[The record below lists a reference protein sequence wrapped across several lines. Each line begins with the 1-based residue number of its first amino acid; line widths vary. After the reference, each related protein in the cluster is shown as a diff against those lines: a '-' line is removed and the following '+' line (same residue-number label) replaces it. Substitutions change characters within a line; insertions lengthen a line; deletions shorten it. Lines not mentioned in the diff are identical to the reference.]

1 MLPGMG
7 LRAPIQ
13 GEESRAMAL
22 ANQGGAAMYVH
33 QIDFF
38 RGTSQ
43 IFANNIMKIAKESLF
58 DAGAFIFQEGDP
70 ARHLYIMLEG
80 SVRLSI
86 GQAGQVVFI
95 VNRSGEAF
103 GWSSLMGREYYS
115 ASAET
120 LARTSLMAFERDEI
134 LWVIDK
140 DPHNGLIM
148 YKSLAMTLAN
158 RLLQSYRVIAE
169 DLYTTVSPS
178 QGSRQLQS
186 TDETA

>member
-1 MLPGMG
+1 MF
-7 LRAPIQ
+7 
-13 GEESRAMAL
+13 
-22 ANQGGAAMYVH
+22 VH
-33 QIDFF
+33 QTDFF
-38 RGTSQ
+38 KGTSQ
-43 IFANNIMKIAKESLF
+43 IFASNIMKIAKDSTF

-70 ARHLYIMLEG
+70 ARHLYILLKG

-86 GQAGQVVFI
+86 GRPGQVVFI
-95 VNRSGEAF
+95 ISRIGEAF
-103 GWSSLMGREYYS
+103 GWSSLMGRESYS

-134 LWVIDK
+134 LEVVKK
-140 DPHNGLIM
+140 DPHNGIIM
-148 YKSLAMTLAN
+148 YKGLAMTLAN

-169 DLYTTVSPS
+169 TSYSAVSPS